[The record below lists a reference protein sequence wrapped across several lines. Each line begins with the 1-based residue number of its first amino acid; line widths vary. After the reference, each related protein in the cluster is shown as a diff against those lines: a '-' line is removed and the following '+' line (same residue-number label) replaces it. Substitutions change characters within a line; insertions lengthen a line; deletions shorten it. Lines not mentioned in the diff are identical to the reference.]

1 MGRQT
6 PLIMPAVFLRFVPVV
21 ANARIPGRAMV
32 VVYLAIAILAAIGLE
47 RLIAGRSSRIIAG
60 CLFVTLIV
68 ECVPETP
75 PLYVPN
81 VPSKYFALHDASPSA
96 AVCELPLGLRDGF
109 GETGSLDEAVL
120 LHQTIHEH
128 PIVGGFVARL
138 PSAIVRT
145 YDSTPV
151 IRSLLRLSSGRS
163 ASEEDTRLTR
173 AEAAAR
179 LASAGIGYV
188 VLDLRRA
195 TPELVR
201 YVQSGIELRSIGEE
215 DGRIFYEVVR

>member
-1 MGRQT
+1 
-6 PLIMPAVFLRFVPVV
+6 MPAVFLRFVPIV

-32 VVYLAIAILAAIGLE
+32 VVYLAIAMLAAIGFE
-47 RLIAGRSSRIIAG
+47 RLVAGGRASRIIAG
-60 CLFVTLIV
+60 CLFATLMV
-68 ECVPETP
+68 ECIPARP
-75 PLYVPN
+75 PLYAPDL
-81 VPSKYFALHDASPSA
+81 PSKYVALHDAAPTG

-120 LHQTIHEH
+120 LHQTIHER

-138 PSAIVRT
+138 PPSIART
-145 YDSTPV
+145 YDTMPV

-163 ASEEDTRLTR
+163 ASEEDARLTA
-173 AEAAAR
+173 AEAAAK
-179 LASAGIGYV
+179 LASAGIAYV

-201 YVQSGIELRSIGEE
+201 YVQSGIDLRSLGEE
-215 DGRIFYEVVR
+215 DGRMFYQVAHVADDRH